1 MKITLRPG
9 LWLLLLVVF
18 LAGTAVSV
26 SMWYFLRG
34 QESRRAQGLL
44 SKASASL
51 QDRVQAELDQE
62 VAALERLAGKWKV
75 RPDLRR
81 EEWEYDVRQMLESR
95 PSLLSVAWLDEPG
108 PGRDWPIAWALP
120 SVYQSATVSLH
131 NLLQDHRPEVLAGVR
146 QEKQTRISDAIL
158 VADRGKAFAVYV
170 PAVTNGKM
178 RGALL
183 GVFHLQLLLDAI
195 FERLLAADYSLQL
208 MDGYESIYQRGAAK
222 NHPTDWE
229 HQGSLNVFSSKW
241 KLRVWPN
248 PDVQRSN
255 EKLADLLLLCGMGVS
270 VLLTGLVWFAAR
282 QPVGRAKLTP
292 LPETPEG
299 QRRNE
304 DRRRL
309 WEAVLGAL
317 DEPFFVAESEKVMG
331 AGPVIVFAN
340 EALTRLTGYEVA
352 DLVGK
357 SPRMLFA
364 PELLQKSAHGEAVRI
379 VLNPRSGESAEV
391 NLQVKPLGGPPERP
405 SHWVVAL
412 QREAAPKAAAAMT
425 VDALVAAAPMP
436 AQLLDGEGKVLA
448 WNSLA
453 EAATG
458 YSAGELLGHPS
469 PVPVELPNTGYW
481 AKEDLRAAHRHA
493 GRLELTCW
501 TAPLEGEPQRFLCL
515 FADFTR
521 DRLAAAQTAER
532 ETAFL
537 ALLNRSSEVLAL
549 LDDSANIQYL
559 NEQVRQLLGLSPE
572 ELVGAPVTELL
583 DEVPATTETAPL
595 LLKQKDGGIRV
606 FEGSLQPVA
615 GTHYLALAAQLPAP
629 PALADAMADVVV
641 TYDTEQ
647 RVTWMNR
654 AAEELYGLR
663 LDAVRGLTL
672 GQAQPEWLQA
682 PARQEIFAEF
692 DRTGNWRGEIS
703 LLTPAGRE
711 IVQDVA
717 LTPLRNAQGEVIGAV
732 AVHRDI
738 TARKSAREA
747 LELDEQSRTLAA
759 LGAAEGLWDWNLE
772 TGEVYYSPTWK
783 SMLGYRDEEIAGE
796 VEEWHMLLHPDDLP
810 LVKSRTAAYLEGEAG
825 PLELEYRA
833 RAASGEYR
841 WMQARAVAVR
851 NEHGKAQRL
860 VGLQADIHAD
870 KERDEALLFEAF
882 HDHLTGL
889 PNRALFLDRLSGE
902 LANGLPLLV
911 GFLDL
916 TQFSAV
922 NEKLGTRGA
931 DQVLAEVGVR
941 VAGVL
946 PPEGFLARY
955 GSDEFVLLLP
965 KLSAEECEA
974 LAGLI
979 RSRLQA
985 PFEHQGRQVTLDCRL
1000 GFAFAQAGEREPE
1013 ALIQR
1018 ASQAAIEQ
1026 QNKPNSLALEQFR
1039 VYYHPIISLES
1050 GEITGMEALVRWQ
1063 HPGRGLLTPDQFLP
1077 AAEASGDI
1085 LAIDYWVIRE
1095 AAAKLRELDEK
1106 FPGAQPL
1113 GLTVNLASRHF
1124 TSEAALQEL
1133 EREIA
1138 AAGLERERL
1147 RIEIYDLPG
1156 ELPSAVEAQ
1165 LRRLGVAVNLPGLS
1179 SEALPDVARMRQ
1191 GRIKLPPAL
1200 VRGLATGRNV
1210 EKVRA
1215 IINLARREN
1224 LQVVAE
1230 GVETLEQLAVLR
1242 ELKCHLAQGYYF
1254 SQPAS
1259 LADTE
1264 RLLARGPRW

>member
-9 LWLLLLVVF
+9 LWLLVGVVF
-18 LAGTAVSV
+18 LAGTVISF

-44 SKASASL
+44 TKASASL

-81 EEWEYDVRQMLESR
+81 EEWEYDMRQMLESR
-95 PSLLSVAWLDEPG
+95 PSLLAVAWLEAPG
-108 PGRDWPIAWALP
+108 PGRDWPIAWAMP
-120 SVYQSATVSLH
+120 SVYQGATISLH
-131 NLLQDHRPEVLAGVR
+131 NLLQEQRPDLLAGLR
-146 QEKQTRISDAIL
+146 KEPRTRISDAIL

-170 PAVTNGKM
+170 PALVNGKV

-183 GVFHLQLLLDAI
+183 GVFHLQLLLDGI

-208 MDGYESIYQRGAAK
+208 LDGYESIYQRGTAK
-222 NHPTDWE
+222 NHPADWE
-229 HQGSLNVFSSKW
+229 HQGSLNVFTSNW
-241 KLRVWPN
+241 KLRIWPN
-248 PDVQRSN
+248 PEVQRSN
-255 EKLADLLLLCGMGVS
+255 EKLADLILLCGLGVS
-270 VLLTGLVWFAAR
+270 LLLSGLVWFTAR
-282 QPVGRAKLTP
+282 QPASRAKLTP

-299 QRRNE
+299 RRRNE

-340 EALTRLTGYEVA
+340 EALTRLTGYA
-352 DLVGK
+352 AGDLLGK
-357 SPRMLFA
+357 SPRLLFS
-364 PELLQKSAHGEAVRI
+364 PELLQKCARGEGERIAVKH
-379 VLNPRSGESAEV
+379 LSGENLEV
-391 NLQVKPLGGPPERP
+391 ELQVKPLGPTPERP
-405 SHWVVAL
+405 SHWVVKL
-412 QREAAPKAAAAMT
+412 RPAAPASAVPA
-425 VDALVAAAPMP
+425 VSIEGLLAAAPMP
-436 AQLLDGEGKVLA
+436 AQLLDAEGKVLA

-453 EAATG
+453 EAVTG
-458 YSAGELLGHPS
+458 YGAAELVGHPS
-469 PVPVELPNTGYW
+469 PIPVELPNTGYW
-481 AKEDLRAAHRHA
+481 AKEDLRAAHRHD
-493 GRLELTCW
+493 GWMELRCW
-501 TAPLEGEPQRFLCL
+501 TAPIDGEPRRFLCL

-521 DRLAAAQTAER
+521 DRLAAEQTAER
-532 ETAFL
+532 ESAFL
-537 ALLNRSSEVLAL
+537 ALLNQSSEVLAL
-549 LDDSANIQYL
+549 LDDSANIRFV
-559 NEQVRQLLGLSPE
+559 NERVRQLLGLPPE
-572 ELVGAPVTELL
+572 ELVGAPMTELL
-583 DEVPATTETAPL
+583 EEPPASTETAPL
-595 LLKQKDGGIRV
+595 LLKQKDGGVRV
-606 FEGSLQPVA
+606 FEGSLQPIE
-615 GTHYLALAAQLPAP
+615 GTHYLALAAKLPAP

-641 TYDTEQ
+641 TYDAEQ

-663 LDAVRGLTL
+663 LDEVRGLTL

-692 DRTGNWRGEIS
+692 DRAGSWRGEIS

-747 LELDEQSRTLAA
+747 LELDEQARTLAA

-796 VEEWHMLLHPDDLP
+796 IEEWHMLLHPDDLP

-902 LANGLPLLV
+902 LANGLPLVV

-916 TQFSAV
+916 TQFSTV

-941 VAGVL
+941 LAGVL

-965 KLSAEECEA
+965 KLSAEECQA

-985 PFEHQGRQVTLDCRL
+985 PFAHQGKQVSLDCRL
-1000 GFAFAQAGEREPE
+1000 GFAFAEAGEREPE

-1018 ASQAAIEQ
+1018 ASQAAIEATHE
-1026 QNKPNSLALEQFR
+1026 PDSLALDQFR
-1039 VYYHPIISLES
+1039 VFYHPIINLES

-1085 LAIDYWVIRE
+1085 LAIDYWVVRE
-1095 AAAKLRELDEK
+1095 AAAKLREWDEK

-1113 GLTVNLASRHF
+1113 SLTVNLASRHF
-1124 TSEAALQEL
+1124 ATEAALQEL
-1133 EREIA
+1133 ERQITL
-1138 AAGLERERL
+1138 AGLERERL
-1147 RIEIYDLPG
+1147 RIELYDVPG
-1156 ELPSAVEAQ
+1156 ELPDYMEPQ

-1179 SEALPDVARMRQ
+1179 LEALPEVARMRQ

-1264 RLLARGPRW
+1264 RLLSRGPRW